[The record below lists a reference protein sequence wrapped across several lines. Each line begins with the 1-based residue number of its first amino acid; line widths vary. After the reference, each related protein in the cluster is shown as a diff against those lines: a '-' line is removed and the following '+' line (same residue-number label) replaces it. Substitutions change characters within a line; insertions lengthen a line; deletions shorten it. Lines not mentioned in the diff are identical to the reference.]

1 MPTVLI
7 TGASRGI
14 GHATALRLADA
25 GWDVLG
31 GVRNEADGIALS
43 AQRPGR
49 ITPVTLDITDAEQ
62 VAALD
67 ATLPPTLDAVVNNAG
82 VLVGGPIEGL
92 PLDEIRRQFEI
103 NVFGQIAVTQAVLP
117 RLRASR
123 GRIVF
128 ISSVSGRISTPM
140 SGAYNGSKFAL
151 EGIGDA
157 LRLELKPWGVN
168 VSLVEPAQTSTDIW
182 HNAAA
187 AFEEDYGK
195 LTPEHQALY
204 AGHAKGFKRVIPI
217 SQKLAAPADSVA
229 RSVEHALTAKR
240 PRARYVVG
248 AGPKI
253 QAALMQVT
261 PAAIGDPILSRLVG
275 VPRRA

>member
-14 GHATALRLADA
+14 GRSIALRLADA

-31 GVRNEADGIALS
+31 GVRSEADGIALS

-49 ITPVTLDITDAEQ
+49 ITPVTLDITDPEQ

-67 ATLPPTLDAVVNNAG
+67 AQLPPTLDAVVNNAG

-123 GRIVF
+123 GRIAF

-157 LRLELKPWGVN
+157 LRLELKPWGVK

-182 HNAAA
+182 HNAAS
-187 AFEEDYGK
+187 AFDEDYGK

>member
-1 MPTVLI
+1 MPNVLI

-14 GHATALRLADA
+14 GRATALRLADA
-25 GWDVLG
+25 GWSVIG
-31 GVRNEADGIALS
+31 GVRNEADGEAL
-43 AQRPGR
+43 AAERPGQ
-49 ITPVTLDITDAEQ
+49 ITPVILDVTDADY
-62 VAALD
+62 VAGLTAQ
-67 ATLPPTLDAVVNNAG
+67 LPPTLDAVVNNAG
-82 VLVGGPIEGL
+82 VMLAGPIEGL
-92 PLDEIRRQFEI
+92 PLDELRRVFEI
-103 NVFGQIAVTQAVLP
+103 NVFGQVAVAQAVLP

-151 EGIGDA
+151 EGIADA
-157 LRLELKPWGVN
+157 LRTELRPWGVR
-168 VSLVEPAQTSTDIW
+168 VSLIEPAQTSTDIW
-182 HNAAA
+182 HRAAE
-187 AFEEDYGK
+187 AFDADLAT
-195 LTPEHQALY
+195 LTPEHRELY
-204 AGHAKGFKRVIPI
+204 ARHAKGFKRVIPI

-229 RSVEHALTAKR
+229 RSVEQALTVRR

-248 AGPKI
+248 AGPKL
-253 QAALMQVT
+253 QTALMQVT

>member
-14 GHATALRLADA
+14 GRAIALRLADG

-31 GVRNEADGIALS
+31 GVRSEADGIAL
-43 AQRPGR
+43 AAERPGR
-49 ITPVTLDITDAEQ
+49 ITAIPLDITEADQ
-62 VAALD
+62 IAALD
-67 ATLPPTLDAVVNNAG
+67 AQLPPTLDAVVNNAG

-92 PLDEIRRQFEI
+92 PLDELRRQFEI
-103 NVFGQIAVTQAVLP
+103 NVFGQVAVTQAVLP
-117 RLRASR
+117 RLRASK

-157 LRLELKPWGVN
+157 LRLELKPWGIK

-187 AFEEDYGK
+187 AFDEDYGK

-204 AGHAKGFKRVIPI
+204 ERHAKGFRRVIPM

-248 AGPKI
+248 AGPRI

>member
-31 GVRNEADGIALS
+31 GVRSEADGIALA

-49 ITPVTLDITDAEQ
+49 ITPVTLDITDAGHI
-62 VAALD
+62 AALD
-67 ATLPPTLDAVVNNAG
+67 ATLPPTLDALVNNAG
-82 VLVGGPIEGL
+82 VLVAGPVEGL
-92 PLDEIRRQFEI
+92 PVDEFRRQFEI

-117 RLRASR
+117 RLRASK
-123 GRIVF
+123 GRIAFV
-128 ISSVSGRISTPM
+128 SSLSGRISTPM

-151 EGIGDA
+151 EGIADA
-157 LRLELKPWGVN
+157 LRLELKPWGIK
-168 VSLVEPAQTSTDIW
+168 VSLVEPSQTSTDIW
-182 HNAAA
+182 HHAAD
-187 AFEEDYGK
+187 AFDADFAK
-195 LTPEHQALY
+195 LAPEQRDLY

-217 SQKLAAPADSVA
+217 SQKLAAPADSAA
-229 RSVEHALTAKR
+229 RSVEQALTAKR

-248 AGPKI
+248 AAPKV

-261 PAAIGDPILSRLVG
+261 PAAIGDPILRALVG